1 MKRDYYEVL
10 GVIRTAVDV
19 EIKSAYRK
27 LALQYHPDRN
37 PGDDEAEERFKEC
50 SEAYSVLSDQQKR
63 ATYDRF
69 GHDAFN
75 GGGGGGQQQ
84 SGFQQV
90 DLSDLFG
97 EMFGFGDL
105 FGNAG
110 GRGGRRGRAAR
121 GADIREDLTI
131 TFENAAFGVETE
143 VNIRRHE
150 LCDACKGSG
159 AVGGKAPSRCK
170 QCEGHGQVRY
180 QQGFFSVARACPVC
194 QGTGTM
200 IENPCAKCG
209 GQRLLARA
217 HTLQV
222 KIPAGVDDGTRI
234 LYTGHGNAGL
244 DGGPAGDVYVVLHV
258 AEHSFFERD
267 GKDLHC
273 AIPISFTQAAL
284 GATVK
289 IPTLEGEAT
298 LEIPQG
304 TQTGTSFRVRKR
316 GMPVLNSSGRG
327 DLFVEVKV
335 ATPGKLTRQQRELME
350 QLAETL
356 GQENKPEKRSL
367 LNKMKDI
374 FS

>member
-1 MKRDYYEVL
+1 
-10 GVIRTAVDV
+10 
-19 EIKSAYRK
+19 
-27 LALQYHPDRN
+27 LQFHPDRN
-37 PGDDEAEERFKEC
+37 PGDNESEERFKEC

-63 ATYDRF
+63 AAYDRF
-69 GHDAFN
+69 GHDAFSN
-75 GGGGGGQQQ
+75 GGGQGQ

-90 DLSDLFG
+90 DISDLFG
-97 EMFGFGDL
+97 EMFGDL

-110 GRGGRRGRAAR
+110 GHGGRRSRAQR

-131 TFENAAFGVETE
+131 TFENAAFGVEKE
-143 VNIRRHE
+143 VSLRRRE
-150 LCDACKGSG
+150 LCDVCKGTG
-159 AVGGKAPSRCK
+159 AAGGKAPS
-170 QCEGHGQVRY
+170 QCRQCNGHGQVRY
-180 QQGFFSVARACPVC
+180 QQGFFSVARTCPVC

-200 IENPCAKCG
+200 IENPCMKCK
-209 GQRLLARA
+209 GQRVLART

-222 KIPAGVDDGTRI
+222 KVPAGVEDGTRI
-234 LYTGHGNAGL
+234 LYTGHGDAGL
-244 DGGPAGDVYVVLHV
+244 DGGSAGDVYVVLHV
-258 AEHSFFERD
+258 AEHPFFERD

-298 LEIPQG
+298 LEIPEG
-304 TQTGTSFRVRKR
+304 TQTGTSFRVRKK
-316 GMPVLNSSGRG
+316 GFPVLNSSSRG

-335 ATPGKLTRQQRELME
+335 ATPSKLTRQQRELME

-356 GQENKPEKRSL
+356 GQENQPEKRSL
-367 LNKMKDI
+367 LNKMKDM

>member
-1 MKRDYYEVL
+1 M
-10 GVIRTAVDV
+10 
-19 EIKSAYRK
+19 
-27 LALQYHPDRN
+27 
-37 PGDDEAEERFKEC
+37 
-50 SEAYSVLSDQQKR
+50 LSDQQKR

-69 GHDAFN
+69 GHEAFSN
-75 GGGGGGQQQ
+75 GGGQGQG
-84 SGFQQV
+84 GFQQV

-110 GRGGRRGRAAR
+110 GRGGRRTRAQH

-131 TFENAAFGVETE
+131 TFEDAAFGVEKQ

-150 LCDACKGSG
+150 LCDSCRGTG
-159 AVGGKAPSRCK
+159 AVGGKLPS
-170 QCEGHGQVRY
+170 QCRQCDGHGQVRY
-180 QQGFFSVARACPVC
+180 QQGFFSVARTCPVC

-200 IENPCAKCG
+200 IENPCGACR
-209 GQRLLARA
+209 GQRLVNGT

-222 KIPAGVDDGTRI
+222 KVPAGVEDGTRI

-244 DGGPAGDVYVVLHV
+244 DGGPAGDVYIVLHV

-273 AIPISFTQAAL
+273 AIPISIAQAAL

-289 IPTLEGEAT
+289 IPTLEGVAT
-298 LEIPQG
+298 LVIPEG
-304 TQTGTSFRVRKR
+304 TQTGSRFRMRKK
-316 GMPVLNSSGRG
+316 GVPGLNSNGRG
-327 DLFVEVKV
+327 DLYVEVKV
-335 ATPGKLTRQQRELME
+335 TIPDKLTRQQRELME
-350 QLAETL
+350 QLAATL
-356 GQENKPEKRSL
+356 GQENNPQKRSL

>member
-1 MKRDYYEVL
+1 M
-10 GVIRTAVDV
+10 
-19 EIKSAYRK
+19 
-27 LALQYHPDRN
+27 ALQFHPDRN
-37 PGDDEAEERFKEC
+37 PGDHESEERFKEC

-69 GHDAFN
+69 GHDAFTN
-75 GGGGGGQQQ
+75 GGGGGQGQG
-84 SGFQQV
+84 GFQQV

-105 FGNAG
+105 FGNSG
-110 GRGGRRGRAAR
+110 GRGGRRSRAQR
-121 GADIREDLTI
+121 GADLREDLTI
-131 TFENAAFGVETE
+131 TFENAAFGVEKQVT
-143 VNIRRHE
+143 IRRHE
-150 LCDACKGSG
+150 ICDACHGTG
-159 AVGGKAPSRCK
+159 AAGGKAPS
-170 QCEGHGQVRY
+170 QCRQCDGHGQVRY

-200 IENPCAKCG
+200 IENPCSTCR
-209 GQRLLARA
+209 GQRLLNRT

-222 KIPAGVDDGTRI
+222 KVPPGVEDGTRI

-258 AEHSFFERD
+258 SEHPFFERD

-273 AIPISFTQAAL
+273 AIPISIAQASL

-289 IPTLEGEAT
+289 IPTLEGETT
-298 LEIPQG
+298 LVIPEG
-304 TQTGTSFRVRKR
+304 TQTGSSFRLRKK
-316 GMPVLNSSGRG
+316 GVPGLNSNGRG
-327 DLFVEVKV
+327 DLYVEVRV
-335 ATPGKLTRQQRELME
+335 TTPGKLTRQQRDLME
-350 QLAETL
+350 QLAATL
-356 GQENKPEKRSL
+356 GQENNPQKRSL